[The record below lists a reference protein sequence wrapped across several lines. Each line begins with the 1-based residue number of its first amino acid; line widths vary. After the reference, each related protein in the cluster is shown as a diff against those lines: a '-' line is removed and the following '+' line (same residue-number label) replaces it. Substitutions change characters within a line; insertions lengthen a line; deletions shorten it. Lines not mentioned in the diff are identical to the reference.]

1 MRFYTVHGEPP
12 APPRTG
18 PEGWPEPKRR
28 PPVILRV
35 AFSLWPVLF
44 GPFWFFA
51 QRLWLEGMAMLA
63 AIVALAV
70 LVPDPASSVLV
81 LAVHLLAGFEGRD
94 RLRARLER
102 QGLAP
107 LGVVAARNQDQALFR
122 LAQQR
127 PDLIK
132 SAT

>member
-1 MRFYTVHGEPP
+1 VRLYTVHGDPP

-18 PEGWPEPKRR
+18 PEGWPEPKR
-28 PPVILRV
+28 PAPVILRD
-35 AFSLWPVLF
+35 AFSFWPFLF

-70 LVPDPASSVLV
+70 LVPDPASSVLLLV
-81 LAVHLLAGFEGRD
+81 VHLLAGFEGRD

>member
-1 MRFYTVHGEPP
+1 MRLYTVHAEPP
-12 APPRTG
+12 APPRPG

-28 PPVILRV
+28 APVILRD
-35 AFSLWPVLF
+35 AFSLWPFLF
-44 GPFWFFA
+44 GPVWFFA

-63 AIVALAV
+63 AVVALAV
-70 LVPDPASSVLV
+70 LVPDPASSVLI

-102 QGLAP
+102 QGLVP
-107 LGVVAARNQDQALFR
+107 LGVVAARTQDQALFR

-127 PDLIK
+127 PDTIK
-132 SAT
+132 SAA

>member
-1 MRFYTVHGEPP
+1 VRFYTVHGEPP

-28 PPVILRV
+28 PPVILRD

>member
-1 MRFYTVHGEPP
+1 MRFYTVHGDPP
-12 APPRTG
+12 VPRAG

-28 PPVILRV
+28 APVILRD
-35 AFSLWPVLF
+35 AFSPWAFLF
-44 GPFWFFA
+44 GPVWFFA

-63 AIVALAV
+63 ILVALAV
-70 LVPDPASSVLV
+70 LVPDPASSVLL
-81 LAVHLLAGFEGRD
+81 LALHLLAGFEGRD

-102 QGLAP
+102 KGLAP
-107 LGVVAARNQDQALFR
+107 LGVVAARNPEQALFR

-127 PDLIK
+127 PDFIA

>member
-12 APPRTG
+12 AAPRTG

-28 PPVILRV
+28 PPVILRD

-70 LVPDPASSVLV
+70 LVPDPASSVLL
-81 LAVHLLAGFEGRD
+81 LAVHLLAGLEGRD

>member
-1 MRFYTVHGEPP
+1 VRLYTVHGDPP

-18 PEGWPEPKRR
+18 PDGWPEPKRR
-28 PPVILRV
+28 APVILRD

-44 GPFWFFA
+44 GPLWFFA

-63 AIVALAV
+63 VIVALAV
-70 LVPDPASSVLV
+70 LVPDPASSVLL

-102 QGLAP
+102 QGLTP
-107 LGVVAARNQDQALFR
+107 LGVVAARDPDQALFR

-127 PDLIK
+127 PDLVT
-132 SAT
+132 SAP

>member
-1 MRFYTVHGEPP
+1 MRLYTVHGDPP
-12 APPRTG
+12 VPPRAG

-28 PPVILRV
+28 APVILRD

-70 LVPDPASSVLV
+70 LVPDPASSVLL

-107 LGVVAARNQDQALFR
+107 LGVVAARNQEQALFR

-127 PDLIK
+127 PDLIT
-132 SAT
+132 SAP